1 MIVRPPAIY
10 LYITALAFSLAT
22 GIQLHAQ
29 NCVNKFSQLNF
40 NTATYENFTKSIVT
54 ANGEIISA
62 GRLFDFNHAGHI
74 AKYSEK
80 GSPLWSYTY
89 RIDFFDFVKSIFFA
103 AAGTSDMVSMPD
115 GGFVM
120 AGCAEQV
127 LPPYGQDAPVKKWG
141 LIARMDRFGKVL
153 WNKTLLANGDLNFT
167 NIYKTSDG
175 DLIAY
180 LAADNGYKRSA
191 GDHSYNR
198 VLRIGP
204 DGTVRWS
211 TYLFTFLFDAGGLG
225 VNNKRAITQ
234 TASGNIVIGDVAHKT
249 VAVNG
254 QIKEGNF
261 HFFELDYVTGNINWE
276 ASHEYGAPYNTYV
289 PEVVSV
295 KELADGKLS
304 FISTLYHNG
313 SAGYVEQ
320 GANIITDNRGN
331 IQNVIAYAPADGSTC
346 QVKEAAID
354 RNTGNRVLLLYND
367 DKKILIN
374 VDDAGQIVWQQGYN
388 NGQDALPVN
397 CFSAGSN
404 GFNIFTSNNNTKRY
418 GLLITDNTGI
428 IDCAGE
434 PSGIIATAASL
445 DITHDSM
452 RTDPSYRFDEY
463 YDYAHPLKNW
473 SEYSLAKETVCLQTI
488 ACCNDIIDTTNATE
502 IHICEGQSYMLTD
515 STVIQDSGL
524 YYVTYKTYLGC
535 DSVKYYHI
543 IPDKNVNQLSLG
555 KDSCLG
561 TQSNITIRATSGY
574 EKYYWMNR
582 LSPDT
587 SSFYTVTQPGKYAVS
602 VNNTCGSKEVEIQVF
617 DSCEYSIYLPTA
629 FTPNA
634 DGKNDVFRIPS
645 MNKNKLLVLNIYNR
659 TGQLVFQTNNA
670 SVGWDGT
677 YKNEPLD
684 TGTYFY
690 YTEMEG
696 ITGKRLAKKGYV
708 LLLR

>member
-1 MIVRPPAIY
+1 MTVRPPAICLY
-10 LYITALAFSLAT
+10 LTALAFTFAT
-22 GIQLHAQ
+22 ARPLFAQ
-29 NCVNKFSQLNF
+29 TCVNTFSQLQF

-80 GSPLWSYTY
+80 GSPLWSCTY
-89 RIDFFDFVKSIFFA
+89 RIDFFDFVKSIFFTA
-103 AAGTSDMVSMPD
+103 ASTSDMVSMPD

-141 LIARMDRFGKVL
+141 LIGRIDRFGKVL
-153 WNKTLLANGDLNFT
+153 WNKTLRANGDLNFT
-167 NIYKTSDG
+167 TVFKTTDG

-204 DGTVRWS
+204 DGTVKWS

-225 VNNKRAITQ
+225 VHNKRAITQ
-234 TASGNIVIGDVAHKT
+234 TAGGNIVIGDVAHKT

-261 HFFELDYVTGNINWE
+261 HFFELDYATGKINWE

-289 PEVVSV
+289 PDVVSV

-313 SAGYVEQ
+313 PAGYVEQ

-331 IQNVIAYAPADGSTC
+331 ILHVIAYSPSDGSTC
-346 QVKEAAID
+346 QVREAAID
-354 RNTGNRVLLLYND
+354 RNTGTRVLLLQNND
-367 DKKILIN
+367 RQVLLNIK
-374 VDDAGQIVWQQGYN
+374 DDGQIAWQQGYN
-388 NGQDALPVN
+388 NKQGALPVN
-397 CFSAGSN
+397 CFSAGRNS
-404 GFNIFTSNNNTKRY
+404 FNIFTSNNNEKRY
-418 GLLITDNTGI
+418 GLLITDNNGV
-428 IDCAGE
+428 IDCANE
-434 PSGIIATAASL
+434 PSAIIATASSL

-463 YDYAHPLKNW
+463 FDYAHPLKNW
-473 SEYSLAKETVCLQTI
+473 SEYPLEKEIVCLQTL
-488 ACCNDIIDTTNATE
+488 ACCNDIIDTTNVAE
-502 IHICEGQSYMLTD
+502 VHICEGQSYMLPD

-524 YYVTYKTYLGC
+524 YYVTYKSYLGC

-543 IPDKNVNQLSLG
+543 IPDKDVNKLSLG

-561 TQSNITIRATSGY
+561 THSSIRITATGGF
-574 EKYYWMNR
+574 EKYYWGDR

-587 SSFYTVTQPGKYAVS
+587 NSFYTVTRPGTYTVS

-617 DSCEYSIYLPTA
+617 DSCEYSIHLPTA

-634 DGKNDVFRIPS
+634 DGKNDIFRIPP
-645 MNKNKLLVLNIYNR
+645 MNKNKLLILNIYNR
-659 TGQLVFQTNNA
+659 AGQLVFQTKNA
-670 SVGWDGT
+670 ASGWDGT

-684 TGTYFY
+684 SGTYIY
-690 YTEMEG
+690 YAEMEG
-696 ITGKRLAKKGYV
+696 ITGKRLTKKGYV